1 MRINHNI
8 PALAAFRNNNAASDA
23 MSKSME
29 KLSSGLRINRAADD
43 AAGLAISETMRGQI
57 KGLDQATRNS
67 QDAISLI
74 QTAEGALTETHSIL
88 DRMRELS
95 SQASNDTYTANDR
108 TEMQKEID
116 QLKDEIDRISTTTSF
131 NNKNLLDGS
140 ASALVSTDKAST
152 QVFMRGGLTDANANL
167 NVTLTIAAS
176 GGKGQV
182 QKSAVLSQD
191 GTAITSTDTKL
202 GDIDAFTLNGKK
214 LLDQPQTLTLIEGDG
229 KKTSI
234 QLYASDTI
242 SAVVTK
248 LNNAIRDDLGQ
259 GTATGLT
266 NSTNYV
272 TFESSTGQ
280 IVINS
285 AVTGKLGEINIVG
298 DEALTNAFGFSTT
311 TASEETIFTVDVTNN
326 GTGATI
332 ASGVKV
338 QGNLLVG
345 VVDKNVDVRF
355 KANADVAAS
364 ETGTAFAFSA
374 DTATYTTTI
383 NLVGKSQTFQIG
395 ANEGQT
401 MSASIGNMGSAAL
414 GVDNILVTDR
424 DSATKATTAIDKAI
438 DRVSSQRSSLGAIQN
453 RLEHTINSLGVASEN
468 TTAAESRIR
477 DVDMASEMMEYTKMN
492 ILSQAS
498 QAMLAQANQ
507 KPQQV
512 LQLLQG

>member
-1 MRINHNI
+1 M
-8 PALAAFRNNNAASDA
+8 
-23 MSKSME
+23 
-29 KLSSGLRINRAADD
+29 
-43 AAGLAISETMRGQI
+43 
-57 KGLDQATRNS
+57 
-67 QDAISLI
+67 
-74 QTAEGALTETHSIL
+74 
-88 DRMRELS
+88 
-95 SQASNDTYTANDR
+95 
-108 TEMQKEID
+108 
-116 QLKDEIDRISTTTSF
+116 
-131 NNKNLLDGS
+131 
-140 ASALVSTDKAST
+140 
-152 QVFMRGGLTDANANL
+152 
-167 NVTLTIAAS
+167 
-176 GGKGQV
+176 
-182 QKSAVLSQD
+182 
-191 GTAITSTDTKL
+191 
-202 GDIDAFTLNGKK
+202 
-214 LLDQPQTLTLIEGDG
+214 
-229 KKTSI
+229 
-234 QLYASDTI
+234 
-242 SAVVTK
+242 
-248 LNNAIRDDLGQ
+248 
-259 GTATGLT
+259 
-266 NSTNYV
+266 
-272 TFESSTGQ
+272 
-280 IVINS
+280 
-285 AVTGKLGEINIVG
+285 TGKLGEINIVG